1 MEIISDIFA
10 GLGLFFIGVRGIGSN
25 MKQMTGRRFRGM
37 VAKATGHPFSSAI
50 IGIFA
55 GILTQSSNAVTF
67 IVVSMVTSGLTN
79 LRRSIPIVAWSNV
92 GTSLLVFMATLD
104 IHFMVLYLLGVVGF
118 CHYLGLTDDDRFRH
132 VLGALYGVGTLFLG
146 LWLIKMGALP
156 LKDLDWV
163 HAFIRFSEGS
173 LTIPF
178 IAGVALTL
186 LIQSS
191 SMMSSLAVTMT
202 SAGILNLDQTLM
214 IVLGS
219 NLGSGFGTYLL
230 AGNLTAT
237 GRQLALTQLLVKSLG
252 VLILLPALL
261 IEVIAQ
267 VPGLMAFIDSF
278 GADLPHKV
286 ALVFLLL
293 QLLSALGSAI
303 FGGALET
310 FVVKVC
316 PQSAMENLAKPVYL
330 YDQALEEG
338 ETALDLVEKEQARLV
353 HLLPRLLDELRPD
366 EVEGTPYV
374 GKELYQ
380 ACASI
385 GGECQ
390 RFIDRLM
397 GLPQSHA
404 TLERIMA
411 AHSRNEL
418 LFHLQEG
425 TNTLLQELRSGF
437 LEAEAEALRG
447 SLVEGLVTILMIL
460 DDAVEASSQ
469 DHQLLLTLTSD
480 REGVM
485 KNLRE
490 GIARSQGSLGV
501 ESCRR
506 LLAATSLL
514 ERLIWLIHRFALLL
528 KSESDGDQRDH
539 SIEDV
544 VIDSP

>member
-104 IHFMVLYLLGVVGF
+104 IHFMVLFLLGVVGF

-219 NLGSGFGTYLL
+219 NLGSGFGTY
-230 AGNLTAT
+230 
-237 GRQLALTQLLVKSLG
+237 
-252 VLILLPALL
+252 
-261 IEVIAQ
+261 
-267 VPGLMAFIDSF
+267 
-278 GADLPHKV
+278 
-286 ALVFLLL
+286 
-293 QLLSALGSAI
+293 
-303 FGGALET
+303 
-310 FVVKVC
+310 
-316 PQSAMENLAKPVYL
+316 
-330 YDQALEEG
+330 
-338 ETALDLVEKEQARLV
+338 
-353 HLLPRLLDELRPD
+353 
-366 EVEGTPYV
+366 
-374 GKELYQ
+374 
-380 ACASI
+380 
-385 GGECQ
+385 
-390 RFIDRLM
+390 
-397 GLPQSHA
+397 
-404 TLERIMA
+404 
-411 AHSRNEL
+411 
-418 LFHLQEG
+418 
-425 TNTLLQELRSGF
+425 
-437 LEAEAEALRG
+437 
-447 SLVEGLVTILMIL
+447 
-460 DDAVEASSQ
+460 
-469 DHQLLLTLTSD
+469 
-480 REGVM
+480 
-485 KNLRE
+485 
-490 GIARSQGSLGV
+490 
-501 ESCRR
+501 
-506 LLAATSLL
+506 
-514 ERLIWLIHRFALLL
+514 
-528 KSESDGDQRDH
+528 
-539 SIEDV
+539 
-544 VIDSP
+544 